1 MNGILL
7 INKPQNYTS
16 RDVVNKL
23 NHIFNT
29 KRIGHTGTLDPLA
42 AGLLIICIG
51 KYTKLVDLI
60 TSETKE
66 YIAKIKL
73 GITTDT
79 YDITGQVTATSTIL
93 PSKEEV
99 SKVLKRFIKTY
110 NQEVPKYSAV
120 KIQGKKLYEYAR
132 NNENIKLPKRS
143 VTIYSMELLSYQ
155 GDEIEFRCT
164 VSKGTYIRSLIMD
177 ICNALN
183 VCGTMSKLTRTKQGN
198 ISLEESFTLDEV
210 EKGTYSFIPLSQI
223 FPDYTEVNLTE
234 SEYHKVING
243 SKIPKNFNTKR
254 AIYKYQNQIIALYE
268 QDLEIKALAK
278 PLKMLI

>member
-42 AGLLIICIG
+42 TGLLIICIG

-99 SKVLKRFIKTY
+99 SKVLKSFIKTY

-198 ISLEESFTLDEV
+198 ISLEGSFTLDEV

-223 FPDYTEVNLTE
+223 FPDYSEVNLTE

-268 QDLEIKALAK
+268 QDLEIEALAK